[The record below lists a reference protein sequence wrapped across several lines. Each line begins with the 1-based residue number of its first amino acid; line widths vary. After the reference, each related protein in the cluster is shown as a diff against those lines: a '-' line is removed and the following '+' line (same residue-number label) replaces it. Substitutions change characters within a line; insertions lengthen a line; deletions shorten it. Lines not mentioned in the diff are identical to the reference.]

1 MRVALLGTGIMGTGM
16 AHAMLRAGHRV
27 TAWNRSHE
35 RAAPLRDAG
44 ATVATDIGDAVSEAD
59 VMTTMVAD
67 ADAVHSIATQAI
79 PSLPSEAVWLQTSTV
94 GPESAT
100 DLAKMAGDAGVR
112 FVDAP
117 VLGTKAPAEQGTLSS
132 LVSGPAELIDVVRPV
147 LDALSSRV
155 TVVGT
160 DAGLASALKLACN
173 SWLAMLTAGTA
184 QAVALTQ
191 MAGLDPRLFLSAIK
205 DFAVDSGYAQL
216 KGPLMID
223 ADYDDTAFPVSGVVK
238 DLGLIDDMASSSG
251 MSTTLI
257 DALRDIFGR
266 AAAAGH
272 GQQDMAA
279 VRTQF

>member
-27 TAWNRSHE
+27 TAWNRNRE

-44 ATVATDIGDAVSEAD
+44 ATVATDIGDAVSQAD
-59 VMTTMVAD
+59 VMITMVAD

-79 PSLPSEAVWLQTSTV
+79 PSLPAEAVWLQTSTV

-160 DAGLASALKLACN
+160 DPGLASALKLACN
-173 SWLAMLTAGTA
+173 SWLAMLTVGTA
-184 QAVALTQ
+184 QAIALTQ

-251 MSTTLI
+251 TSTTLI